1 MKKAIDITTI
11 FKNKLILAISIFIA
25 VILISFGVIYANNI
39 ASKGELN
46 DDGEINYL
54 DVSLLE
60 MHLIQLKELPED
72 KLSNADMNSDGQI
85 TVTDLTL
92 LVNKIENRRE
102 YTVELINLDTPN
114 YYPKKGED
122 IEITFGAII
131 NYEDV
136 VLQKIII
143 NEQEYVVQNENG
155 IYKIKVKIKRRYLLQ
170 KKKFRYDEIFINIFF
185 KKMKKIYKN

>member
-46 DDGEINYL
+46 DDGEINYA

-60 MHLIQLKELPED
+60 MYLIHLNELPED

-92 LVNKIENRRE
+92 LVKKIEK
-102 YTVELINLDTPN
+102 TLDYEVTIRNIKASN
-114 YYPKKGED
+114 YYPKKKEEIKLSFNIDVSYGE
-122 IEITFGAII
+122 EVRTITI
-131 NYEDV
+131 NG
-136 VLQKIII
+136 KIGRAH
-143 NEQEYVVQNENG
+143 V
-155 IYKIKVKIKRRYLLQ
+155 
-170 KKKFRYDEIFINIFF
+170 
-185 KKMKKIYKN
+185 